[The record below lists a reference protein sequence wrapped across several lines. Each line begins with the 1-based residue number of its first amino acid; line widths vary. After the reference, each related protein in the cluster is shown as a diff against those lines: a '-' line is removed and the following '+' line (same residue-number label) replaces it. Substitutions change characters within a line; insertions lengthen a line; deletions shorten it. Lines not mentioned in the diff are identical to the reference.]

1 MPHRSKRQKCGGM
14 CLTPCCAGCTG
25 TKMRPLL
32 SLSSKVSGT
41 IASVLNIELLLVII
55 QRGIL
60 WVMKPWITQAIYVYQ
75 LVTIC
80 SSGVCQPHFGGLAAA
95 AVTGEG
101 AEAGRQQQEFR
112 RLPAGILWLRCS
124 QQCNC
129 GQNLYLLGG
138 MSKRLCADSYQHS
151 TARKTERLKVL
162 KLC

>member
-1 MPHRSKRQKCGGM
+1 
-14 CLTPCCAGCTG
+14 
-25 TKMRPLL
+25 
-32 SLSSKVSGT
+32 
-41 IASVLNIELLLVII
+41 
-55 QRGIL
+55 
-60 WVMKPWITQAIYVYQ
+60 MKPWITQAIYVYQ

-129 GQNLYLLGG
+129 GQNLYSAWRNVKEAVCRQL
-138 MSKRLCADSYQHS
+138 S
-151 TARKTERLKVL
+151 TLHCKEDRHAEMVL
-162 KLC
+162 KQC